1 MSPGFTHSLVV
12 IAPADLWPTVQAVY
26 AALGYDAGEGV
37 ALSADGSEP
46 ATHRGLHTWETSEFV
61 NTATGQTPIEVP
73 GYTAEQIAAFMAA
86 LTASVDYDGLTSRE
100 HFDHVA
106 SSMNLMLVEQ
116 AA

>member
-1 MSPGFTHSLVV
+1 MSPGFTHSLVI
-12 IAPADLWPTVQAVY
+12 IAPADLWPTVQAFY
-26 AALGYDAGEGV
+26 AALGYDAGSGV

-73 GYTAEQIAAFMAA
+73 GYTAEQIASFLAA
-86 LTASVDYDGLTSRE
+86 LTVSVDANGLCSRA

-106 SSMNLMLVEQ
+106 ANMNLMIVEQ